1 MIPFR
6 DVLDLLAVGVIVHD
20 ADTRIVYSNHVA
32 ERMLGIAGQ
41 ELLQR
46 DTFDARWALVHPDG
60 RPFAAEEI
68 PVAQVIRTGK
78 ALRGTVVGVLAA
90 RETRMWLL
98 VNATPL
104 CTDDGAVD
112 RVVVSFSDIT
122 AETDSRLRLVASE
135 ESLGEE
141 VRRTGAELTEARRA
155 LALSRAEF
163 QAVLRAM
170 AEGVAVHAAD
180 GSILF
185 ANPAAE
191 RILGLSLA
199 QMQGQHPVDP
209 AWRLTNEAEENL
221 APDEIPSEI
230 TRRTG
235 VAQANVILG
244 VHRDLGTPTWLSV
257 STDPVTVASGDEE
270 NRPAVVATFTDVTA
284 ERDALHAAQH
294 ARDHLEELASA
305 LPGVVIEY
313 LVRDD
318 GSDAFLYVSEP
329 ARDYFGAELGDL
341 LASPSIAWARVH
353 PEDAE
358 AVRTVLRRAV
368 ADHTAIEGEFRV
380 RHLDGEYRY
389 VRARSG
395 VPATVR
401 DGTLFRMVFLD
412 VTEQRL
418 LEHHMRDYERRESVG
433 TLAAGIAH
441 NFNNLLATILPN
453 IEMVRAAASPDLR
466 EPLTDALSAAS
477 AAAELVRQLMQLVR
491 SDQSSAAEAVDVAA
505 LADNVARMCRGTF
518 EPRIQIRVDA
528 EPGCTVLARPSAL
541 EQVLLNLA
549 INARDALEGRASP
562 QFTIAVARQGAHTV
576 TITVSDN
583 GSGMTEVVR
592 ARLGQPFFTTKAP
605 GKGTGLGIATAI
617 GTIRDLGGEFHVAS
631 TGDEGS
637 RFEIRLPYYAEFEPE
652 PRSPVRPASADA
664 LGMRLLVIDDE
675 PLVRKSLTR
684 LLERLG
690 CGVAFATNGPEAL
703 HLLTNDSDF
712 DGLLVDLAMPGMG
725 GAEVLTRVR
734 DLGLTIPA
742 FVVSG
747 FVPDGVRLDDA
758 LGVLSKPFTMA
769 QLRAACE
776 QMRRHTLLPRAR
788 R

>member
-1 MIPFR
+1 MIPFS
-6 DVLDLLAVGVIVHD
+6 DVLDLLAVGVVVHD
-20 ADTRIVYSNHVA
+20 ADTRILYSNHVA
-32 ERMLGIAGQ
+32 ERMLGVARQ

-46 DTFDARWALVHPDG
+46 DTFDARWELVHPDG
-60 RPFAAEEI
+60 RSFAPDEI
-68 PVAQVIRTGK
+68 PVARVIRTGE
-78 ALRGTVVGVLAA
+78 ALHGIPVGERASG
-90 RETRMWLL
+90 ETPTWLL

-104 CTDDGAVD
+104 MRADGAVD

-122 AETDSRLRLVASE
+122 AETNARLRLQASQ
-135 ESLGEE
+135 ESLGET

-155 LALSRAEF
+155 LQLSQAEF

-180 GSILF
+180 GGILF

-209 AWRLTNEAEENL
+209 AWRLTNEREEKL

-235 VAQANVILG
+235 LAQTNVVLG
-244 VHRDLGTPTWLSV
+244 VHQDRSTHKWLSV
-257 STDPVTVASGDEE
+257 STDPVTVASGDEV

-284 ERDALHAAQH
+284 ERDALHAAQN
-294 ARDHLEELASA
+294 ARDHLDELASA
-305 LPGVVIEY
+305 LPGVVMEY

-329 ARDYFGAELGDL
+329 ARDYFGTELGEL
-341 LASPSIAWARVH
+341 LASPRIAWARVH

-358 AVRTVLRRAV
+358 AVRSVLRRAV
-368 ADHTAIEGEFRV
+368 ADRTAIEGEFRV

-389 VRARSG
+389 VRVRSG
-395 VPATVR
+395 VPASVR
-401 DGTLFRMVFLD
+401 DGTLFRMVLLD

-466 EPLTDALSAAS
+466 EPLSDALSAAS

-491 SDQSSAAEAVDVAA
+491 SDQSSAAEAVDVAT

-518 EPRIQIRVDA
+518 DPRIQILVDA
-528 EPGCTVLARPSAL
+528 QADCTVLARPSAL

-549 INARDALEGRASP
+549 INARDALEDRPSP
-562 QFTIAVARQGAHTV
+562 RLRFSVAREGDRAV
-576 TITVSDN
+576 IITVSDN
-583 GSGMTEVVR
+583 GIGMSHTVR

-617 GTIRDLGGEFHVAS
+617 GTIRDLGGEFHVTS

-637 RFEIRLPYYAEFEPE
+637 RFEIRLPYYAQSEPE

-675 PLVRKSLTR
+675 PLVRKALTR

-776 QMRRHTLLPRAR
+776 QMRRHTTSAR
-788 R
+788 